1 MSNDEREILE
11 YHQYC
16 PPGVQR
22 VLASGTSAWI
32 GEVDE
37 FTVLKYP
44 LTPGGDRSRL
54 ELEYEILSKVD
65 KHPRIIGLKHL
76 SADGMY
82 LERAINGTL
91 HSFILSNHLTI
102 SLQQRLAWCR
112 EAAEAVAHVHS
123 KRVIHCDIQPTNLLL
138 DENLCLK
145 LSDFQGNYLSE
156 TGEIILEGGSA
167 EPCRFFC
174 PRDDPFH
181 ADVKTDL
188 FALGCTI
195 YFIMM
200 GCCVFPDIV
209 DGEEGWHDRVR
220 SRFENSQF
228 PQESHVCSAITSKC
242 WELKYESAIEVLRD
256 IEAVEIKVQEKP

>member
-1 MSNDEREILE
+1 MSSAEMEIIE
-11 YHQYC
+11 YRQYC

-22 VLASGTSAWI
+22 VIASGTSAWI
-32 GEVDE
+32 
-37 FTVLKYP
+37 
-44 LTPGGDRSRL
+44 DRSRL
-54 ELEYEILSKVD
+54 ELEYEILCKVG
-65 KHPRIIGLKHL
+65 KHPRIIGLKRL
-76 SADGMY
+76 STDGLY
-82 LERAINGTL
+82 LERAPNGTL
-91 HSFILSNHLTI
+91 HNFILSNHPTI

-112 EAAEAVAHVHS
+112 EATEAVVHIHS

-138 DENLCLK
+138 DETLHLK

-156 TGEIILEGGSA
+156 TGEVILEGGSA

-188 FALGCTI
+188 FALGCTV

-200 GCCVFPDIV
+200 GYCVFPDIV

-220 SRFENSQF
+220 SRFENAEF
-228 PQESHVCSAITSKC
+228 PRDSHACSAVTAKC
-242 WELKYESAIEVLRD
+242 WELKYISAIEVLRD
-256 IEAVEIKVQEKP
+256 IEEVEKKI

>member
-1 MSNDEREILE
+1 MSSNDTEIVDIASTAHQE
-11 YHQYC
+11 Y
-16 PPGVQR
+16 
-22 VLASGTSAWI
+22 SD
-32 GEVDE
+32 EVDE
-37 FTVLKYP
+37 STVLKYP
-44 LTPGGDRSRL
+44 LAPGGDRSRL
-54 ELEYEILSKVD
+54 ELEYEILCKVGQ
-65 KHPRIIGLKHL
+65 HPRIIGLKHL
-76 SADGMY
+76 SADGSY
-82 LERAINGTL
+82 LERATNGTL
-91 HSFILSNHLTI
+91 HGYILSNHASL

-123 KRVIHCDIQPTNLLL
+123 KRVIHCDIQPTNLLP
-138 DENLCLK
+138 DENLRLK

-188 FALGCTI
+188 FALGCTV

-200 GCCVFPDIV
+200 GHCVFPDIV
-209 DGEEGWHDRVR
+209 DGEEGWHDCVR

-228 PQESHVCSAITSKC
+228 P
-242 WELKYESAIEVLRD
+242 
-256 IEAVEIKVQEKP
+256 

>member
-1 MSNDEREILE
+1 MSNDTNEIIE

-37 FTVLKYP
+37 STVLKYP
-44 LTPGGDRSRL
+44 LSPGGDMSRL
-54 ELEYEILSKVD
+54 QLEYEILCKQ
-65 KHPRIIGLKHL
+65 L
-76 SADGMY
+76 
-82 LERAINGTL
+82 
-91 HSFILSNHLTI
+91 
-102 SLQQRLAWCR
+102 LAWCR
-112 EAAEAVAHVHS
+112 EAAEAVAHIHS

-138 DENLCLK
+138 NENLHLK

-174 PRDDPFH
+174 PREDPFH

-195 YFIMM
+195 YFMMM
-200 GCCVFPDIV
+200 GHGVFPDIV
-209 DGEEGWHDRVR
+209 DGEEDWYDRVR
-220 SRFENSQF
+220 SRFESAQF
-228 PQESHVCSAITSKC
+228 PQDSHICSAITSKC
-242 WELKYESAIEVLRD
+242 WELKYENAIEILRD
-256 IEAVEIKVQEKP
+256 IEAVEMKVREMSCD